1 VFDAEDED
9 NWEWFLENLHK
20 VIGDPLGLVLCSD
33 ACKGLEKPIIKVFPE
48 AENRKCMRHM
58 YGNFMKHYTG
68 DVFTDHLYPVAKSY
82 TEYMFKWHR
91 KKIFE
96 FAPDAI
102 NYLEE
107 NHARIW
113 YRCGFSELSKC
124 DYLTNNVS
132 ESFTAQIK
140 HLKALHLYELV
151 DRIRELIM
159 EKRHI
164 RRHLA

>member
-1 VFDAEDED
+1 
-9 NWEWFLENLHK
+9 
-20 VIGDPLGLVLCSD
+20 
-33 ACKGLEKPIIKVFPE
+33 
-48 AENRKCMRHM
+48 MRHM

-68 DVFTDHLYPVAKSY
+68 DVFIDHLYPAAKSY
-82 TEYMFKWHR
+82 TECMFKWHM

-96 FAPDAI
+96 FAPNAI
-102 NYLEE
+102 DYLEE
-107 NHARIW
+107 NNARIW
-113 YRCGFSELSKC
+113 YRSGFSELSKC

-132 ESFTAQIK
+132 ESFNAQIK
-140 HLKALHLYELV
+140 HLKELHLYELV